1 MRQEVE
7 LHLTVVLPPPPI
19 NHVNVHL
26 AMHLARREIVHDVNG
41 RPHKLHKPD
50 ARQVNTTQVP
60 EGIHRRTNVRLKINY
75 ALRLPQLR
83 HNRAVHATH
92 NRRGKHLLHRQ
103 RELRRHRLPLLQL
116 LLAPPELLPSR
127 QRLPSTRRVLEVF
140 HMLTRELPPRSRRRI
155 NAVLVVPVPP
165 IKHHLPV
172 QRRRPI
178 CIELT
183 GKLHEL
189 VEHSKAPA
197 SMRALNEHLPAHRH
211 RVNRTTL
218 DFLRPN
224 RVSQTLRTKL

>member
-7 LHLTVVLPPPPI
+7 LHLTVVFPPPPI
-19 NHVNVHL
+19 NHVHIHLAVHL
-26 AMHLARREIVHDVNG
+26 ARSEIVQDVNG

-50 ARQVNTTQVP
+50 ARQVNTPQVP
-60 EGIHRRTNVRLKINY
+60 EGIHRSTNVRLEIED

-83 HNRAVHATH
+83 HNRPVHAAH

-127 QRLPSTRRVLEVF
+127 QRLPSTRRILEVF
-140 HMLTRELPPRSRRRI
+140 HMFTRELPPRSRRRI

-165 IKHHLPV
+165 IEQHLPV
-172 QRRRPI
+172 QWRRPI
-178 CIELT
+178 CTKLT

-189 VEHSKAPA
+189 VEHPKAPTPV
-197 SMRALNEHLPAHRH
+197 RALNEHLPAHRH